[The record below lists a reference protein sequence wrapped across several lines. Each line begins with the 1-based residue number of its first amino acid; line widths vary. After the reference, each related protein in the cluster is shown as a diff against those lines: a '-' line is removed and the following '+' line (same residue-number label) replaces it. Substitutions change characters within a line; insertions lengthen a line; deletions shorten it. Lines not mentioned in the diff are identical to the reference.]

1 MIYYGKRNWG
11 SNTEGI
17 INITEDG
24 KRQSVK
30 EAASDII
37 GYTVSIFV
45 PGKEKELVPARYN
58 LISDASWSKSK
69 TPPKEDMLKE
79 KEQQDLKNEKNSFSY
94 RKKLVIN

>member
-1 MIYYGKRNWG
+1 MEKKLGIQYR
-11 SNTEGI
+11 GI

-45 PGKEKELVPARYN
+45 PGKR
-58 LISDASWSKSK
+58 KS
-69 TPPKEDMLKE
+69 
-79 KEQQDLKNEKNSFSY
+79 
-94 RKKLVIN
+94 

>member
-1 MIYYGKRNWG
+1 MIYYGKEIGDPIQRELLILLRMVRG
-11 SNTEGI
+11 RVLKKQLLISL
-17 INITEDG
+17 
-24 KRQSVK
+24 
-30 EAASDII
+30 DIL
-37 GYTVSIFV
+37 YLYLSW
-45 PGKEKELVPARYN
+45 KEKELVPARYN

>member
-1 MIYYGKRNWG
+1 MIYYGKEIGDPIQR
-11 SNTEGI
+11 ELLI
-17 INITEDG
+17 LLRMVRDRVL
-24 KRQSVK
+24 K
-30 EAASDII
+30 AASDII

-45 PGKEKELVPARYN
+45 PGKEQELVPARYN

-79 KEQQDLKNEKNSFSY
+79 KKQQDLKNEKNGFSY